1 MPLPR
6 MIRRTCLCIHATPA
20 QPGWSV
26 FCRHVSR
33 FLFGLA
39 TLSPCF
45 PSPLMFSFW
54 VFLFNSSWSCLFP
67 LVGKPSQAKSE
78 LDSPCGVS
86 VAFSSVFS
94 LFYHQLVSFS
104 KKYRST
110 TFFRVGP
117 FPFSFF
123 CCMKLKISVLL
134 FFLSA
139 VPSRK
144 RSANPSCGTL
154 IWSSSPRPSKV
165 S

>member
-1 MPLPR
+1 MRRQAIHSSQFESDVINDLPPNREVCHDRREIARRDGMRVACCVLGSFVDQVGRFPLHTRTMPLPR

-86 VAFSSVFS
+86 FA
-94 LFYHQLVSFS
+94 
-104 KKYRST
+104 
-110 TFFRVGP
+110 
-117 FPFSFF
+117 
-123 CCMKLKISVLL
+123 
-134 FFLSA
+134 FFLS
-139 VPSRK
+139 STI
-144 RSANPSCGTL
+144 N
-154 IWSSSPRPSKV
+154 
-165 S
+165 